1 MENFEEKKV
10 KSYADYY
17 ATLLAMVR
25 PAGKLNFILSSL
37 EIGNQVEILDRELGI
52 VSNNISVKKSNT
64 RESFCRYFRRKIIAK
79 TEEGRSKLYEFKFN
93 AEDFVNL
100 PAKLIAEY
108 PHTATLIKTSSDA
121 DKSTSVVK
129 PAAKKEKPLV
139 GKTLPR
145 RDFMERF
152 LNLILL
158 AAKNKER
165 PGRVSKKDILREMK
179 LKSLL
184 SISTEID
191 KWRNTLKRGGI
202 FLRATKIVGIDKK
215 PYVDFEN
222 IEALVLD
229 TESKMKKWGMLDS
242 TKDSIVCEAIHI
254 DRDEAL
260 KTTSA
265 KKEIRAD
272 KSNYD
277 TYHKIF
283 IIGGVIADYGFG
295 RVREFTDLTS
305 ILQKEFNESLS
316 KHEIIDLIK
325 NHAEKLF
332 NISSGGC
339 GIQGLSITKENWEE
353 VKETFGPQ
361 NFKQSF
367 YCRIGM
373 TVNELK
379 EAFPKLNIESV
390 SKISETD
397 HVFKIEFDKSLIS
410 INEAV
415 RLRRTFRGSDIIFDE
430 EIENLMQDVI
440 RKQDGKFT
448 SGLKYRIERSK

>member
-1 MENFEEKKV
+1 MENFEERV

-108 PHTATLIKTSSDA
+108 PHTATLIKTS

-165 PGRVSKKDILREMK
+165 PGRVSKVEVLREMK

-202 FLRATKIVGIDKK
+202 FMRATKIIGIDKK

-229 TESKMKKWGMLDS
+229 VETKMKKWGMLDS

-295 RVREFTDLTS
+295 RVREFAEISS
-305 ILQKEFNESLS
+305 ILRDEFNEEID
-316 KHEIIDLIK
+316 KREIIELIK
-325 NHAEKLF
+325 QHDAEKLF
-332 NISSGGC
+332 YISNSGC

-361 NFKQSF
+361 NFKQHF

-373 TVNELK
+373 AESELK
-379 EAFPKLNIESV
+379 ETFPILNIESV

-397 HVFKIEFDKSLIS
+397 HVFKIEFDKSLTS
-410 INEAV
+410 TNEIV
-415 RLRRTFRGSDIIFDE
+415 RLRRTFRGSDIVFDE
-430 EIENLMQDVI
+430 EIENLMQDMI

-448 SGLKYRIERSK
+448 SGLKYKIERSK

>member
-1 MENFEEKKV
+1 MENFGKV
-10 KSYADYY
+10 KNYAEYY
-17 ATLLAMVR
+17 TTLLAMVR
-25 PAGKLNFILSSL
+25 PGDKLNFILSSL

-52 VSNNISVKKSNT
+52 ISNNISVKKSNT
-64 RESFCRYFRRKIIAK
+64 RETFCRYFAEKIIAT
-79 TEEGRSKLYEFKFN
+79 TEEGRSKLYEFKFES
-93 AEDFVNL
+93 EDFVNL
-100 PAKLIAEY
+100 PAKLIAKF
-108 PHTATLIKTSSDA
+108 PHTATTIKIDKTSV
-121 DKSTSVVK
+121 SVVI
-129 PAAKKEKPLV
+129 PAIKKEKPLV

-165 PGRVSKKDILREMK
+165 VGRVSKKDILREMK

-202 FLRATKIVGIDKK
+202 FMRATKIIGIDKK
-215 PYVDFEN
+215 PYIDFEN

-229 TESKMKKWGMLDS
+229 VETKMKKWGMLDS

-265 KKEIRAD
+265 KKEILAD

-295 RVREFTDLTS
+295 RVREFAEISS
-305 ILQKEFNESLS
+305 ILRDEFNE
-316 KHEIIDLIK
+316 EIDKRGIIELIK
-325 NHAEKLF
+325 QHDADKLF
-332 NISSGGC
+332 YISNSGC

-361 NFKQSF
+361 NFKQHF

-373 TVNELK
+373 AESELK
-379 EAFPKLNIESV
+379 ETFPILNIESI

-397 HVFKIEFDKSLIS
+397 HVFKVEFDKSLTS
-410 INEAV
+410 TNEIV
-415 RLRRTFRGSDIIFDE
+415 RLRRTFRGSDIVFDE
-430 EIENLMQDVI
+430 KIENLMQDII

>member
-1 MENFEEKKV
+1 MENFGKIEN
-10 KSYADYY
+10 YAEYY
-17 ATLLAMVR
+17 TTLLAMVR
-25 PAGKLNFILSSL
+25 PGDKMNFVLSSL

-52 VSNNISVKKSNT
+52 ISNNISVKKSNT
-64 RESFCRYFRRKIIAK
+64 RETFCRYFSEKIVAT
-79 TEEGRSKLYEFKFN
+79 TEEGRSKLYEFSFK

-100 PAKLIAEY
+100 PAKLIAKF
-108 PHTATLIKTSSDA
+108 PHTATIIKIDKTSV
-121 DKSTSVVK
+121 SVVK
-129 PAAKKEKPLV
+129 PAIKKEKPLV

-165 PGRVSKKDILREMK
+165 VGRVSKKDILREMK

-202 FLRATKIVGIDKK
+202 FMRATKIIGIDKK
-215 PYVDFEN
+215 PYIDFEN

-229 TESKMKKWGMLDS
+229 VETKMKKWGMLDS

-265 KKEIRAD
+265 KKEICAD

-295 RVREFTDLTS
+295 RVRGFAEISS
-305 ILQKEFNESLS
+305 ILQEEFNEEID
-316 KHEIIDLIK
+316 KREIIELIK
-325 NHAEKLF
+325 QHAEKLF
-332 NISSGGC
+332 YISNSGC

-361 NFKQSF
+361 NFKQHF

-373 TVNELK
+373 AESELK
-379 EAFPKLNIESV
+379 ETFPKLNIESI

-397 HVFKIEFDKSLIS
+397 HVFKVEFDKSLTS
-410 INEAV
+410 TNEIV
-415 RLRRTFRGSDIIFDE
+415 RLRRTFRGSDIVFDE
-430 EIENLMQDVI
+430 KIENLMQDII

-448 SGLKYRIERSK
+448 SGLKYKIERSK